1 MQYIYDGNMYVTV
14 VTSTIVFFTQEKL
27 SKCVNMR
34 AMNMLGQAEEKVS
47 QVANIVL
54 QSLHHYCLLFMIS
67 LQYND
72 LIKKKKIV
80 ENDKSKIAAVITE
93 LDQKKNEA
101 LQNAWKKVNKVRNI
115 CMYVHYF
122 YITSLHKHFM
132 YMYFICLCF

>member
-1 MQYIYDGNMYVTV
+1 MV
-14 VTSTIVFFTQEKL
+14 
-27 SKCVNMR
+27 
-34 AMNMLGQAEEKVS
+34 
-47 QVANIVL
+47 
-54 QSLHHYCLLFMIS
+54 S

-101 LQNAWKKVNKVRNI
+101 LQNAWKKVNKVCNT

-122 YITSLHKHFM
+122 YM
-132 YMYFICLCF
+132 YGM